1 MAEYINTYDLNEPY
15 QVIPMERQAFYD
27 EQIKTYRETG
37 KPSKS
42 VDVVNVILFNE
53 SGEMIIQK
61 RASHKRHNANL
72 LDKSIGGHVNNG
84 DDPNYTVMMETVQ
97 ELEVPSVVA
106 RNHIEFMKTF
116 QLLNT
121 YLTSIAIIEYIG
133 TKTFLMERLF
143 EKEKIVI
150 SNRTH
155 FYLWV
160 YGWRVKN
167 LDKEAKGILFYSFDE
182 LEKEIQE
189 FPAMFTGDIK
199 VLLKEYRKEIQEF
212 IETLKHKW

>member
-1 MAEYINTYDLNEPY
+1 MSEYINTYDLNEPY
-15 QVIPMERQAFYD
+15 QVIPMERQSFYD
-27 EQIKTYRETG
+27 EQIKIYRETG
-37 KPSKS
+37 KPNKS

-53 SGEMIIQK
+53 SGEMIVQK
-61 RASHKRHNANL
+61 RASHKRHNPNL
-72 LDKSIGGHVNNG
+72 LDKSIGGHVNNW

-121 YLTSIAIIEYIG
+121 YLTSIAIVEYIG
-133 TKTFLMERLF
+133 TKTFTMERLF
-143 EKEKIVI
+143 WQEKIVI

-160 YGWRVKN
+160 YGGRVKN
-167 LDKEAKGILFYSFDE
+167 LDKEAKWILFYSLEE
-182 LEKEIQE
+182 LEREMKE
-189 FPAMFTGDIK
+189 FPAMFTDD
-199 VLLKEYRKEIQEF
+199 LKILVREYKKEIQSF
-212 IETLKHKW
+212 IDRIVNK

>member
-1 MAEYINTYDLNEPY
+1 MSEYINTYDLAEPY
-15 QVIPMERQAFYD
+15 QVIPMERQSFYD

-37 KPSKS
+37 KPNKS
-42 VDVVNVILFNE
+42 VDVISVLLFNE
-53 SGEMIIQK
+53 SGELIIQK
-61 RASHKRHNANL
+61 RASHKRHNPNL
-72 LDKSIGGHVNNG
+72 LDKSIGGHVNNW
-84 DDPNYTVMMETVQ
+84 DDPNYSVMMETVQ

-106 RNHIEFMKTF
+106 RSHIEFMKTL

-143 EKEKIVI
+143 EKEKIGI

-160 YGWRVKN
+160 YGGRVKN
-167 LDKEAKGILFYSFDE
+167 IDKEAKGILFYSLDE

-189 FPAMFTGDIK
+189 FPAMFTGDLK
-199 VLLKEYRKEIQEF
+199 VLLKEYKKEIQEF
-212 IETLKHKW
+212 IETLKNKW